1 MIQREL
7 QNPLATMILDG
18 RVKDGDTVR
27 VGVGPKGLTLTPG
40 TGPAEE
46 SKPARGRKTA

>member
-7 QNPLATMILDG
+7 QNPLAKLILEG

-27 VGVGPKGLTLTPG
+27 VGVGAKGLTIG
-40 TGPAEE
+40 TAGGETLRAT
-46 SKPARGRKTA
+46 ARKSA